1 MNHTIKSLKT
11 SKLHFLLG
19 TWKGTGKGYFPTIDS
34 FEYIEEL
41 VFEID
46 QKHDAIHY
54 QQRTWL
60 KNDQSPSHWE
70 SGFITP
76 SETEENIFY
85 FSNAQGNG
93 RLELLK
99 GVFDESDHEKVL
111 HCHSELLHH
120 DPRLITSERRFQIV
134 GDQMSYIMKMATQK
148 TPNHQQHLEA
158 ELSKVI
164 G

>member
-1 MNHTIKSLKT
+1 MNHTAKNLKT

-54 QQRTWL
+54 RQRTWL
-60 KNDQSPSHWE
+60 TNDQSPSHWE

-76 SETEENIFY
+76 DEKDEQVFLI
-85 FSNAQGNG
+85 SNAQVNG
-93 RLELLK
+93 RHELLR
-99 GVFDESDHEKVL
+99 GIFEESEAEKVL
-111 HCHSELLHH
+111 HFHSVLLQH
-120 DPRLITSERRFQIV
+120 DPRMITSERRFHIV

-164 G
+164 A